1 VLQVGK
7 LTKAKALFLCRTVL
21 RRVIWREKKKRTFS
35 FFLFPGPRAQIE
47 IIPLSWPDWWWGKG
61 LDSVQK
67 EGEGKR
73 NEKGKRKIS

>member
-1 VLQVGK
+1 MQVGK

-21 RRVIWREKKKRTFS
+21 WRVIWRRTKKKKRTFP
-35 FFLFPGPRAQIE
+35 FLFPGPRAQIE

>member
-1 VLQVGK
+1 MQDCTLAGN
-7 LTKAKALFLCRTVL
+7 L
-21 RRVIWREKKKRTFS
+21 EKNQKKGGGGTFS

>member
-1 VLQVGK
+1 MQDCNLAGS
-7 LTKAKALFLCRTVL
+7 L
-21 RRVIWREKKKRTFS
+21 EKNPPPKKRTFS
-35 FFLFPGPRAQIE
+35 FFLFPGPRAQIK

-73 NEKGKRKIS
+73 KGNGKRKII